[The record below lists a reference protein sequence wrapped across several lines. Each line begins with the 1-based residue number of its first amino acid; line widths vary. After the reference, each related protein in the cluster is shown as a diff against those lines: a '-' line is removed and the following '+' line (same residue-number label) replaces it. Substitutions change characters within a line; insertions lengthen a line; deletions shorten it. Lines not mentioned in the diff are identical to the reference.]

1 MSKMYRKPEVYPFN
15 LAVDACR
22 NAIADAGLE
31 IGDIDGIACWPHAA
45 VHVGHGSSAASPVD
59 IKNSLGLKL
68 NWFEAGMGPGQFA
81 SIANARRHCGGLLQS
96 CALLPC
102 RGRADRK
109 SVVSGKGVSVR
120 GDLGGRRCIKK
131 KKKRN

>member
-1 MSKMYRKPEVYPFN
+1 MATSLFRCFGRSENMTRYFEKNCVISGAGMSKMYRKPEVYPFN

-68 NWFEAGMGPGQFA
+68 NWFEAGMGPGQ
-81 SIANARRHCGGLLQS
+81 I
-96 CALLPC
+96 
-102 RGRADRK
+102 GRAHVWTNVH
-109 SVVSGKGVSVR
+109 SAH
-120 GDLGGRRCIKK
+120 
-131 KKKRN
+131 